1 VEAAAVSIRAGKLD
15 RRLTIQRK
23 VVTTSPSGEQIETWS
38 SVAVVWGEAK
48 PLPGDEK
55 FGDQQLIASSIMT
68 FRIRWRT
75 DMTVQDKIIHWGKT
89 WDILDIREIGRREGL
104 EIDAKART
112 DV

>member
-1 VEAAAVSIRAGKLD
+1 VSIRAGKLD

-23 VVTTSPSGEQIETWS
+23 AVTTSPSGEEIETWS
-38 SVAVVWGEAK
+38 DVAVVWGEAR
-48 PLPGDEK
+48 PVPGDEK
-55 FGDQQLIASSIMT
+55 FGDQQLIASSLMT

-75 DMTVQDKIIHWGKT
+75 DLVVTDRISYWNKI

-112 DV
+112 DVT